1 MNDKENLTKKF
12 IMVDT
17 DEILVSTQDKPIIG
31 TEDLGPCIGFILY
44 SEEEKKAIVGHV
56 SRDQLLFNES
66 LSNMRFQI
74 SSILDQNNL
83 FGSPLD
89 LTIIEGAYKSEHL
102 TDSSSLDIFNPLIPK
117 KVNAVD
123 IIEENIK
130 SVDFINVQSIKKDDI
145 GSEIININGMLSKQ
159 FAFDASTGQFVTDKV
174 LFGIDYIN
182 ANKKYE

>member
-1 MNDKENLTKKF
+1 MNDKEKLTKKF
-12 IMVDT
+12 IMVDM
-17 DEILVSTQDKPIIG
+17 DEIKISTVEQPIIG

-44 SEEEKKAIVGHV
+44 CEEEKKAIVGHV

-66 LSNMRFQI
+66 LNNMRFQI
-74 SSILDQNNL
+74 STILDQSNL
-83 FGSPLD
+83 INSPLD
-89 LTIIEGAYKSEHL
+89 LTIIEGGYKSEHL
-102 TDSSSLDIFNPLIPK
+102 TNSSSLDIFNPLIDK

-130 SVDFINVQSIKKDDI
+130 AVDFINVQSIKKDDI
-145 GSEIININGMLSKQ
+145 GSEIINIDGMLSKR